1 MKNIKNSLLA
11 VTLGSIATVAATQ
24 ASESDEMPPPGAM
37 ALSAIVTK
45 LEQQGYVPVVDVSL
59 DNGRWEVEAYKEG
72 KKWDLEVD
80 PNSGEILEV
89 KQDES

>member
-1 MKNIKNSLLA
+1 MKNVKNSLLA
-11 VTLGSIATVAATQ
+11 VTLGGIATIAAAQTS
-24 ASESDEMPPPGAM
+24 AKDEKPPPGAM

-72 KKWDLEVD
+72 KKWELEVD
-80 PNSGEILEV
+80 PNSGEIIEV

>member
-1 MKNIKNSLLA
+1 MKNVKNSLLA
-11 VTLGSIATVAATQ
+11 VTLGGIAAVAATQ
-24 ASESDEMPPPGAM
+24 ASTADEKPPPGAM

-45 LEQQGYVPVVDVSL
+45 LEQQGYTPVVEVSL

-80 PNSGEILEV
+80 PNSGEILEI
-89 KQDES
+89 KEDTD

>member
-1 MKNIKNSLLA
+1 MKHIKNSLLA
-11 VTLGSIATVAATQ
+11 VTLGSIAAVAATQ
-24 ASESDEMPPPGAM
+24 ASEGDEMPPPGAM

-89 KQDES
+89 KQDER

>member
-11 VTLGSIATVAATQ
+11 VTLGSIATVAAAQ

-59 DNGRWEVEAYKEG
+59 ENGRWEVEAYKEG